1 MAQPMIRFFA
11 LPDHQRRLLP
21 DRRLSGPTPWIIAIL
36 MMLTLLSAATGMA
49 LIQSANA
56 IGDAIAG
63 RVTVQITTSD
73 PAQREAQAKQLHQ
86 KAEST
91 DFILA
96 AHMVNPKEMEAALGQ
111 WFGSEGTSAEDDAML
126 KSLPLPAL
134 VDLDLAPGDRDQQ
147 MARLKILVAEVSQ
160 DTRIIPHA
168 EWLGPVERLIRSLAW
183 IAMLMVVLITS
194 ASAAVVIMSA
204 RAALS
209 THYATIEMLHMM
221 GSTDQ
226 QISRLFQH
234 RIAIDTAYGIALG
247 SIAAAFTL
255 LLIIWQWSGVTSGL
269 ASTAAIGAG
278 GWLLLLALPLLAIAL
293 AAFTARQTLLAA
305 LKKMI

>member
-1 MAQPMIRFFA
+1 MIRFFT
-11 LPDHQRRLLP
+11 LPEHQRRLLP

-36 MMLTLLSAATGMA
+36 MMLTLLSAAAGMA
-49 LIQSANA
+49 LIQSANGL
-56 IGDAIAG
+56 GDAIAG

-73 PAQREAQAKQLHQ
+73 PNQRAAQARQLYQ
-86 KAEST
+86 KAKSA

-96 AHMVNPKEMEAALGQ
+96 ARMVEPKELEATLGQ
-111 WFGSEGTSAEDDAML
+111 WFGSEGSDADDDAML

-147 MARLKILVAEVSQ
+147 MAQLTTLVAGVSQ
-160 DTRIIPHA
+160 DARLIPHA

-183 IAMLMVVLITS
+183 ISMLMVVLITS

-247 SIAAAFTL
+247 SVAAAFCL
-255 LLIIWQWSGVTSGL
+255 LLITWQWSGVTSGL
-269 ASTAAIGAG
+269 ASAAAIGAG

-293 AAFTARQTLLAA
+293 AALTARQTLLAA
-305 LKKMI
+305 LKKII